1 MSWLA
6 YIRGHMIDIVP
17 LPIKTEQKITHLN
30 KMDSPLQNSYSGLLL
45 SCKFDMY
52 V

>member
-30 KMDSPLQNSYSGLLL
+30 KRTARCKNSCSGLLL
-45 SCKFDMY
+45 SYNFNMY
-52 V
+52 F